1 MHKNEENM
9 KLIVNGENLEF
20 TQSVNLI
27 DIMKHLKVEGQ
38 VMAAAV
44 NMEVVKQD
52 TWADFIPADGDKI
65 EMLQF
70 VGGG

>member
-1 MHKNEENM
+1 M
-9 KLIVNGENLEF
+9 KLIVNGENIEIETGASL
-20 TQSVNLI
+20 V
-27 DIMKHLKVEGQ
+27 DIMKHLNIEGQ

-52 TWADFIPADGDKI
+52 TWADFKPAEGDKV